1 MASMAGDSAFST
13 LSWFSSELTAPRE
26 RYLARLL
33 TQTLAENWR
42 SPEDFLRHFTP
53 RKLMRA
59 LAGEDTL
66 RAAILIGAAGVHAK
80 LAKKKPPESA
90 AEDLELA
97 LEEGVTDAA
106 QILELLPIDDQVR
119 LLDAREL
126 WAFANE
132 DGFWTSTPGKPEH
145 KRAAARIAFLLE
157 SALHEELI
165 SLQDVVQGVGFAEI
179 ASSLPPARLQ
189 DVVRHALE
197 LGHAG
202 RPLDEMALLE
212 VAPLSDLLEFV
223 PLEHVWQTI
232 IAERIAKPLDFG
244 EPVVSQLAS
253 TAAPLPNL
261 EEDPDLDTAFA
272 QLQSTPPASPAP
284 ESKATPSPKS
294 AAPSPPPLP
303 VRPPAK
309 AAREPSERPPLEDEA
324 RQRVYTRL
332 SRMDRLPPS
341 HESLPLPV
349 LLSIESMYSELLT
362 FSDDEAR
369 EQCIRDS
376 FPNEQHLRTAM
387 LALIDLLDPS
397 IETKRSTIKDTDI
410 DSLIAVVLFEERQR
424 QEHKAAARSAARAEQ
439 RATATPVSGART
451 PSSVPPPSGARS
463 LRALTPPAPLVQKR

>member
-1 MASMAGDSAFST
+1 MASMAGDLAFSS
-13 LSWFSSELTAPRE
+13 LSWFSSELTSPRE
-26 RYLARLL
+26 RYLARVV
-33 TQTLAENWR
+33 TQTLAESWR

-53 RKLMRA
+53 RKLMHA
-59 LAGEDTL
+59 LAAEDTL

-80 LAKKKPPESA
+80 LAKKKPPDSA

-97 LEEGVTDAA
+97 LEEGVTDAG
-106 QILELLPIDDQVR
+106 QIVELLPVDDQVR

-132 DGFWTSTPGKPEH
+132 DAFWRSTPDDTDH
-145 KRAAARIAFLLE
+145 RRAVTRIAFLLE

-165 SLQDVVQGVGFAEI
+165 SLQDVVQGVGFSKI
-179 ASSLPPARLQ
+179 AGSLPPARLK

-197 LGHAG
+197 LGQAG
-202 RPLDEMALLE
+202 RPLDEAALLE

-232 IAERIAKPLDFG
+232 LTERIAKPLDFG
-244 EPVVSQLAS
+244 EPAVKSPS
-253 TAAPLPNL
+253 TAPAFTNL

-272 QLQSTPPASPAP
+272 AIQSSKPAPPAAAAKSKPPPPAP
-284 ESKATPSPKS
+284 AAKA
-294 AAPSPPPLP
+294 ASPPPMP
-303 VRPPAK
+303 ARPPAK
-309 AAREPSERPPLEDEA
+309 AGPSASERPPLEDEA
-324 RQRVYTRL
+324 RQRVYARL
-332 SRMDRLPPS
+332 SRMDRLPPA
-341 HESLPLPV
+341 HESLPLPI

-387 LALIDLLDPS
+387 LALIDLLDPT

-410 DSLIAVVLFEERQR
+410 ESLIAVVLFEERQR
-424 QEHKAAARSAARAEQ
+424 QEQKAAHKAARTEQ
-439 RATATPVSGART
+439 RATPASGTRV
-451 PSSVPPPSGARS
+451 PSSIPPPSGSRS

>member
-1 MASMAGDSAFST
+1 M
-13 LSWFSSELTAPRE
+13 
-26 RYLARLL
+26 
-33 TQTLAENWR
+33 
-42 SPEDFLRHFTP
+42 H
-53 RKLMRA
+53 A
-59 LAGEDTL
+59 LASEDTL

-97 LEEGVTDAA
+97 LEEGLTDAA
-106 QILELLPIDDQVR
+106 QILELLPVDDQVR

-132 DGFWTSTPGKPEH
+132 DGFWSSTPDNGDH
-145 KRAAARIAFLLE
+145 RRAVARIAFLLE
-157 SALHEELI
+157 SALQEELI
-165 SLQDVVQGVGFAEI
+165 NLQEVVQSVGFAEI
-179 ASSLPPARLQ
+179 AGSLPPARLK

-197 LGHAG
+197 LGQAG
-202 RPLDEMALLE
+202 RPLDEAALLE

-223 PLEHVWQTI
+223 PLEHVWRTI
-232 IAERIAKPLDFG
+232 VAERIAKPLDFG
-244 EPVVSQLAS
+244 EPTVTSPSSAKPSS
-253 TAAPLPNL
+253 TPPALTNL

-272 QLQSTPPASPAP
+272 AIQSAPPAPPAAALKPTPPPPAP
-284 ESKATPSPKS
+284 APKT
-294 AAPSPPPLP
+294 AVSPPPLP
-303 VRPPAK
+303 ARPPAK
-309 AAREPSERPPLEDEA
+309 AAATPSERPPLEDEA
-324 RQRVYTRL
+324 RLRVYARL

-341 HESLPLPV
+341 HEALPLTV

-410 DSLIAVVLFEERQR
+410 ESLIAVVLFEERQR
-424 QEHKAAARSAARAEQ
+424 QEQKALHKAGR
-439 RATATPVSGART
+439 TATPASGTRAT
-451 PSSVPPPSGARS
+451 SSVPPPSGSRS
-463 LRALTPPAPLVQKR
+463 MRALTPPSPVVQKR